1 LLHYFIATSVAAI
14 YYGASRT
21 LRFLIEHPL
30 VCGLFYGMAVESV
43 MNLIV
48 LPLFVLHARRP
59 VHPQGSA
66 SRLHRPHERHRPA
79 VAFSVRRLA
88 K

>member
-1 LLHYFIATSVAAI
+1 MLHFFIATSVAAI

-30 VCGLFYGMAVESV
+30 VCGLFYRMAVESV

-48 LPLFVLHARRP
+48 LPLSTPAARTP
-59 VHPQGSA
+59 
-66 SRLHRPHERHRPA
+66 SRIC
-79 VAFSVRRLA
+79 F
-88 K
+88 